1 MRHDTTRLTHEPQDR
16 GARHHIIDV
25 ECAMDLG
32 IVVRV
37 LNLLATARAKVTSI
51 ASEVVGERMRLRVN
65 ARGMNARQGETLRWR
80 LEVMPG
86 VCRVSLVSG
95 K

>member
-1 MRHDTTRLTHEPQDR
+1 MRHDNTRLTNEPQDR

-25 ECAMDLG
+25 ECAPDLG

-65 ARGMNARQGETLRWR
+65 ARGMSASQGETLRWR

-86 VCRVSLVSG
+86 VSRVSLVGG